1 MKKKEH
7 GKSKQLKL
15 NICDI
20 KEVKTGLLSLENV
33 TDLFSNCSDLACICH
48 SRNPMLLG
56 SRALLKVNT
65 IVGVSDDSQFDTEI
79 KKVRAIA
86 HLTYAPD
93 SMMDL
98 SFASLKNPLW
108 KYMVKELDIPVGV
121 LPHYSVFNQEK
132 GIDKNALMEIIDEMG
147 SYGVNFMTLHLT
159 SVLNLLE
166 TAHSCRK
173 IPTTARGGWITLKDA
188 IINKRKVN
196 IFVDNF
202 DEILQL
208 FLKYNMTLSVGTT
221 FRPAR
226 ISEALDAVQ
235 MEEIKLQSEYITYA
249 KEKGVNVIM
258 EGVGHLPL
266 SRIQEYC
273 SCIKPINTPL
283 MTLGP
288 IPTDATIGFD
298 HVSSAIGATVIAM
311 YGNLGV
317 INSITREEHTG
328 KIPSEDSIIEGL
340 KSARVVAHSINLM
353 RFEKYKAIDN
363 AIADNRE
370 LSKTCVVNGG
380 IFNVTIDI
388 PTREGCDRCRHMC
401 PLTALY

>member
-1 MKKKEH
+1 VTE
-7 GKSKQLKL
+7 L

-20 KEVKTGLLSLENV
+20 KEVKTGLLSLENIK
-33 TDLFSNCSDLACICH
+33 DMHSNCSELACICH

-65 IVGVSDDSQFDTEI
+65 IVGVSDDSQLKNEL
-79 KKVRAIA
+79 KKVREIA
-86 HLTYAPD
+86 RLPYAPD
-93 SMMDL
+93 SMVDL
-98 SFASLKNPLW
+98 SFASLKEPLW
-108 KYMVKELDIPVGV
+108 KYMVNELDIPVGT
-121 LPHYSVFNQEK
+121 LPHYSVFKQEK

-166 TAHSCRK
+166 IARSYRK
-173 IPTTARGGWITLKDA
+173 IPTTARGGGLALKDA
-188 IINKRKVN
+188 LLNKREVN
-196 IFVDNF
+196 IFIDNF
-202 DEILQL
+202 DEILKL
-208 FLKYNMTLSVGTT
+208 FLKYNITLSVGTT

-226 ISEALDAVQ
+226 ISEALDVVQ
-235 MEEIKLQSEYITYA
+235 MEEIKLQSKYIAYA
-249 KEKGVNVIM
+249 KSKGVNVIM

-273 SCIKPINTPL
+273 SYIEPIKTPL

-311 YGNLGV
+311 HGNLGI
-317 INSITREEHTG
+317 INSVTSEEHTG

-340 KSARVVAHSINLM
+340 KSARVAAHLINLI
-353 RFEKYKAIDN
+353 RFERYRDIDD

-370 LSKTCVVNGG
+370 RLKSCVVSGG
-380 IFNVTIDI
+380 IFNATI
-388 PTREGCDRCRHMC
+388 PTKEECDRCRYMC
-401 PLTALY
+401 PLKAIY